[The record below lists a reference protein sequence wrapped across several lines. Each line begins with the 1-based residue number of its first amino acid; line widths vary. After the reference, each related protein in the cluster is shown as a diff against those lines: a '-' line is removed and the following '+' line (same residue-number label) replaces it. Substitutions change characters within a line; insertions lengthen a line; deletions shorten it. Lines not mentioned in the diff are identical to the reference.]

1 MYYKLYCKPAHFFL
15 LQMVKQ
21 IVEANCE
28 KKYKDRERKYQWS
41 STNSKINYIYDVTIP
56 EGIRLRKNTPLSLV

>member
-1 MYYKLYCKPAHFFL
+1 MYYKLYCQPAHFFL

-28 KKYKDRERKYQWS
+28 KKYKDRERKYQ
-41 STNSKINYIYDVTIP
+41 
-56 EGIRLRKNTPLSLV
+56 